1 MSPKPKPVPK
11 RLGPP
16 PQFLNS
22 GQGFKGDIFGRIP
35 MVQQQR
41 KLQPKM
47 HEIMSKQAKMI
58 ARWLHENLTW
68 KKILMTWMV
77 VLVASKMVL
86 LMLTY
91 EYFSLTALISLQ
103 VRSNIKHQV
112 KIIFL

>member
-1 MSPKPKPVPK
+1 
-11 RLGPP
+11 
-16 PQFLNS
+16 
-22 GQGFKGDIFGRIP
+22 

-103 VRSNIKHQV
+103 VRNKIKHKLKKDYAILLNV
-112 KIIFL
+112 DKYYSIT